1 MTRALTPEP
10 WMDDA
15 HCTQSDP
22 DEWFPDKG
30 ESNRRAKAI
39 CVECPV
45 RALCL
50 AKAMSIHPPPDGV
63 WGGLSERERRKL
75 ATAARR
81 DAA

>member
-1 MTRALTPEP
+1 MTRALTPEA
-10 WMDDA
+10 WTDQA
-15 HCTQSDP
+15 LCAQVGG

-39 CVECPV
+39 CAECPV